1 GAARAAGSG
10 CCSWPRS
17 RCCSCD
23 FAGGFIEGAVCCC
36 GPSVRTGIAAAVEC
50 FKIQRPTPIHL
61 RRAACY
67 GRCQDLDRSR
77 SWNKSPAQCP
87 ALAQGPAGSLGLV
100 ACAVQWRSSQGRRVV
115 SATPEVGT
123 RRAELRGVLGRS
135 FVLALRSKCS
145 GALADQ
151 SMEYC
156 VGFPS
161 SLSLRTLAQRKLAEG
176 ESRASDKASA
186 CGAHSSRFGRVCCIH
201 PPMLSWM
208 TVRIG
213 SLGKL
218 SPLPSP
224 PGFADRSLSLSSP
237 SPPRDSCAVCR
248 QARLAAATGRYSTHL
263 LEAAASTPCPHGHGR
278 GLEWRTR
285 TTPAFA
291 SL

>member
-1 GAARAAGSG
+1 EVRPGRQEVDVAPGRDRGAVLATSQAASLRARCAAVGPRCGRVSQLQ
-10 CCSWPRS
+10 SNASRS
-17 RCCSCD
+17 R
-23 FAGGFIEGAVCCC
+23 GRRQFI
-36 GPSVRTGIAAAVEC
+36 S
-50 FKIQRPTPIHL
+50 
-61 RRAACY
+61 
-67 GRCQDLDRSR
+67 
-77 SWNKSPAQCP
+77 
-87 ALAQGPAGSLGLV
+87 LAQGPAGSLGLV
-100 ACAVQWRSSQGRRVV
+100 ACAVQWRSI
-115 SATPEVGT
+115 GT

>member
-50 FKIQRPTPIHL
+50 FKIQ
-61 RRAACY
+61 
-67 GRCQDLDRSR
+67 
-77 SWNKSPAQCP
+77 
-87 ALAQGPAGSLGLV
+87 SLGLV

>member
-50 FKIQRPTPIHL
+50 FKIQ
-61 RRAACY
+61 
-67 GRCQDLDRSR
+67 
-77 SWNKSPAQCP
+77 
-87 ALAQGPAGSLGLV
+87 SLGLV
-100 ACAVQWRSSQGRRVV
+100 ACAVQWRSI
-115 SATPEVGT
+115 GT

-237 SPPRDSCAVCR
+237 SPPRGGFSAPCLAHSSTSLPVWSARCLLAFAAEGCSWPAR
-248 QARLAAATGRYSTHL
+248 ARLPCATACFLQTGSL
-263 LEAAASTPCPHGHGR
+263 PALQGSNAR
-278 GLEWRTR
+278 G
-285 TTPAFA
+285 
-291 SL
+291 

>member
-50 FKIQRPTPIHL
+50 FKIQR
-61 RRAACY
+61 
-67 GRCQDLDRSR
+67 R

>member
-1 GAARAAGSG
+1 EVRPGRQEVDVAPGRDRGAVLATSQAASLRARCAAVGPRCGRVSQLQ
-10 CCSWPRS
+10 SNASRS
-17 RCCSCD
+17 R
-23 FAGGFIEGAVCCC
+23 GRRQFIC
-36 GPSVRTGIAAAVEC
+36 
-50 FKIQRPTPIHL
+50 
-61 RRAACY
+61 
-67 GRCQDLDRSR
+67 
-77 SWNKSPAQCP
+77 
-87 ALAQGPAGSLGLV
+87 GPAGSLGLV

-237 SPPRDSCAVCR
+237 SPPRGGFSAPCLAHSSTSLPVWSARCLLAFAAEGCSWPAR
-248 QARLAAATGRYSTHL
+248 ARLPCATACFLQTGSL
-263 LEAAASTPCPHGHGR
+263 PALQGSNAR
-278 GLEWRTR
+278 G
-285 TTPAFA
+285 
-291 SL
+291 